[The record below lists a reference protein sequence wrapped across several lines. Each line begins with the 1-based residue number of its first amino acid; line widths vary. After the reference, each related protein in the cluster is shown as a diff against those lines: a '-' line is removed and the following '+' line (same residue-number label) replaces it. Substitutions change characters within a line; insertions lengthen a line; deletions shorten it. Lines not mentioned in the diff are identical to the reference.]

1 MEIVKTQYDFYGYRV
16 QPPKWN
22 KDLKEYTFVEKG
34 KYDFSIGL
42 TENGL
47 KLYLYENKIF
57 DKNSTAYQNKMFSPE
72 ESDFIFD
79 KIIGE
84 FELEKELVKNAL
96 AIITKN
102 SKTN

>member
-1 MEIVKTQYDFYGYRV
+1 
-16 QPPKWN
+16 
-22 KDLKEYTFVEKG
+22 
-34 KYDFSIGL
+34 
-42 TENGL
+42 
-47 KLYLYENKIF
+47 
-57 DKNSTAYQNKMFSPE
+57 MFSNE

-102 SKTN
+102 SKTSSDKKTRTKNQKKALIGEESIWMKNWKQQSKHGSKNTEKMRRNTKTFSMLRQSKTQNH